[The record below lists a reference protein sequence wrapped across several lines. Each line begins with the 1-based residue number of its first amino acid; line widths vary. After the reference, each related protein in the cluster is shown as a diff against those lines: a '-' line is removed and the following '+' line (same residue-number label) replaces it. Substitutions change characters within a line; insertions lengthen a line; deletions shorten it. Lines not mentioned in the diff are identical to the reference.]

1 MKPSLFK
8 EIDEFNMRDDSDAHS
23 SVESSCSDFLNT
35 TLEAYGISIIYIHLE
50 SQIFFTKY
58 STDRNNS

>member
-35 TLEAYGISIIYIHLE
+35 TLEAYGISIFYSFRISNILY
-50 SQIFFTKY
+50 QILH
-58 STDRNNS
+58 

>member
-35 TLEAYGISIIYIHLE
+35 TLEAYGISIFYSFRISNILY
-50 SQIFFTKY
+50 QILHW
-58 STDRNNS
+58 

>member
-8 EIDEFNMRDDSDAHS
+8 EIDEFNMREDSDAHS

-35 TLEAYGISIIYIHLE
+35 TLEAYGIYILFIH
-50 SQIFFTKY
+50 
-58 STDRNNS
+58 